1 MGFPQDELTSNES
14 VVMHLHP
21 HWKAL
26 VGPIGVL
33 VLVVAAVVA
42 DWVGNYGGSV
52 VLLIVGVI
60 GLVLVGWLTVW
71 PYMRWHSTHYVFTN
85 ERVLTRLGVF
95 GHDLET
101 IPLNRVND
109 FSYHQSF
116 FDRIFGCGSLTIES
130 AGDHGQDV
138 FKEIP
143 HVSKVLRTLH
153 ELIDPDDNNKVVKQA
168 GSNDGSTQQ
177 LNSNN

>member
-1 MGFPQDELTSNES
+1 MGFPEDELTSNEH
-14 VVMHLHP
+14 VVLNLHP

-26 VGPIGVL
+26 VAPIGVL
-33 VLVVAAVVA
+33 VVVLAGVIAAWVASVAPILLLIIGVVAIALVV
-42 DWVGNYGGSV
+42 
-52 VLLIVGVI
+52 
-60 GLVLVGWLTVW
+60 WLTVL
-71 PYMRWHSTHYVFTN
+71 PYLKWHSTHYVFTN

-95 GHDLET
+95 AHDLET

-116 FDRIFGCGSLTIES
+116 WDRVFGCGSLTIES

-143 HVSKVLRTLH
+143 HVRTVLKTLH
-153 ELIDPDDNNKVVKQA
+153 EIIDPDSDARIAKQPT
-168 GSNDGSTQQ
+168 SNDGSTQQ
-177 LNSNN
+177 LKSNN

>member
-33 VLVVAAVVA
+33 V
-42 DWVGNYGGSV
+42 V
-52 VLLIVGVI
+52 VLAGVI
-60 GLVLVGWLTVW
+60 AAWVVSVSPILLLIIGIVGLVLVVWLTVL
-71 PYMRWHSTHYVFTN
+71 PYLKWHSTHYVFTN
-85 ERVLTRLGVF
+85 ERVLTRLGIF
-95 GHDLET
+95 AHDLET
-101 IPLNRVND
+101 VPLNRVND

-116 FDRIFGCGSLTIES
+116 WDRVFGCGSLTIES
-130 AGDHGQDV
+130 AGEHGQDV

-143 HVSKVLRTLH
+143 HVRTVLKTLH
-153 ELIDPDDNNKVVKQA
+153 EIIDPDDNNKVVKQG
-168 GSNDGSTQQ
+168 GSQDGSTQQ
-177 LNSNN
+177 LSSNN